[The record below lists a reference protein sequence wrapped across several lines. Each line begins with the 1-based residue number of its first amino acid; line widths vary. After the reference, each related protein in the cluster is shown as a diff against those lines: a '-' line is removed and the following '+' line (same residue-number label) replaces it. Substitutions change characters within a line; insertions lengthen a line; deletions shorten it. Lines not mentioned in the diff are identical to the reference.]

1 MLVHRLLPND
11 LDGGFSEY
19 EAMKKIYDLVNEP
32 NTFNGGYNTLGYD
45 DDVLRFG
52 FYRNFLPPYTHG
64 YANGC
69 KRFDLFPMLLFYY
82 YVGFTGIQWPEID
95 GKISLKLENLN
106 KVNGWIDGAAH
117 DALVDVRVCVA
128 LANILSKDERRWR
141 QVLKAMYEK
150 QFASGQCYTYLSA
163 HLGSKNRFAAPVM
176 CIGQH
181 RQIKNNSYWLR
192 LDLVD
197 FSRQA

>member
-1 MLVHRLLPND
+1 
-11 LDGGFSEY
+11 
-19 EAMKKIYDLVNEP
+19 
-32 NTFNGGYNTLGYD
+32 
-45 DDVLRFG
+45 
-52 FYRNFLPPYTHG
+52 
-64 YANGC
+64 
-69 KRFDLFPMLLFYY
+69 MLLFYY
-82 YVGFTGIQWPEID
+82 YDGFTGIQWPEID

-197 FSRQA
+197 FSSEGIVDKEIIRKKVPDTNLILSKSAAHTGKEIVSKNLNWLNDHNDLWSGLVENTLNQSYES